1 MLYNYYVKIRHCRE
15 CNDIDILNV
24 IENLKSTLSS
34 NDKKIADYVINN
46 TLEICEMTVQQFAS
60 ESNTSPAAIIRFSKK
75 LGYSGFK
82 EFQIAI
88 AKNLSKDINQE
99 KQIYEQITTNDST
112 EIIVS
117 KVINAH
123 INAVKNTE
131 SIIKQEVI
139 DEAVDALNNAETIH
153 LFGVGGSYV
162 VALDFQYKLV
172 RINMKTSLYS
182 DYHLQLVS
190 ASYINKNDVAIA
202 ISNSGK
208 TKETYNS
215 LKLAKERGAKTIS
228 ITHLGKNPIA
238 DISDINI
245 NTIDIEQ
252 GFRIGAISSRISQLT
267 VIDILFMN
275 LIKSNYNQIPK
286 QIIETGSIISGLK
299 LK

>member
-1 MLYNYYVKIRHCRE
+1 M
-15 CNDIDILNV
+15 DILNV
-24 IENLKSTLSS
+24 IENLKPTLSL
-34 NDKKIADYVINN
+34 NDKKLADYVINN
-46 TLEICEMTVQQFAS
+46 RLEICEMTVQQFAS
-60 ESNTSPAAIIRFSKK
+60 VSDTSPAAIIRFSKK

-82 EFQIAI
+82 EFQMAI
-88 AKNLSKDINQE
+88 AKNLSKELNQE
-99 KQIYEQITTNDST
+99 KEIYEQITTNDST
-112 EIIVS
+112 EKIIS

-131 SIIKQEVI
+131 SIIKSEII
-139 DEAVDALNNAETIH
+139 DEAVDAINNADTIH

-172 RINMKTSLYS
+172 RINMKTSLHS

-190 ASYINKNDVAIA
+190 ASYINKNDIAIA

-208 TKETYNS
+208 TKETFNS

-228 ITHLGKNPIA
+228 ITHVGKNPIA

-245 NTIDIEQ
+245 NTIHIEQ

-267 VIDILFMN
+267 LIDIIFMS
-275 LIKSNYNQIPK
+275 LIKKNYDHIPK